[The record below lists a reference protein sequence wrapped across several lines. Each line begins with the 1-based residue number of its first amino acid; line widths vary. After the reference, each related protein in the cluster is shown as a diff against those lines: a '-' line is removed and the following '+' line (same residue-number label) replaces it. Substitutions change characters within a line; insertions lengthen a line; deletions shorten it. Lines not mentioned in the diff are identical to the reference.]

1 MNLKNKNILRQTRI
15 REKIKKSANGRYRL
29 SIFRSSK
36 NIYAQIIDDDKG
48 KTLLSS
54 STLDKKIKSKFK
66 NTGNKEAASEI
77 GKILKISAGYSHDI
91 DYQLPEGINIK
102 CQDPNTV
109 EISGANKTQVG
120 QVAADI
126 RSFRKPEPYKGK
138 GIKYENEYIFRKEG
152 KKK

>member
-1 MNLKNKNILRQTRI
+1 MYIKNKNLVKKRRI

-54 STLDKKIKSKFK
+54 STLDKKIKSKLK

-77 GKILKISAGYSHDI
+77 GKILGEKAK
-91 DYQLPEGINIK
+91 E
-102 CQDPNTV
+102 
-109 EISGANKTQVG
+109 
-120 QVAADI
+120 
-126 RSFRKPEPYKGK
+126 K
-138 GIKYENEYIFRKEG
+138 GIKKVIFDRGKCLYHGRIKALADSARKAG
-152 KKK
+152 LDF

>member
-1 MNLKNKNILRQTRI
+1 MNFKDKNILRQTRI

-77 GKILKISAGYSHDI
+77 GKILGEKAK
-91 DYQLPEGINIK
+91 E
-102 CQDPNTV
+102 
-109 EISGANKTQVG
+109 
-120 QVAADI
+120 
-126 RSFRKPEPYKGK
+126 K
-138 GIKYENEYIFRKEG
+138 GIKKVIFDRGKYLYHGRIKALADSARKAG
-152 KKK
+152 LDF

>member
-1 MNLKNKNILRQTRI
+1 MNLKDKNILRQTRI

-77 GKILKISAGYSHDI
+77 GKILGEKAK
-91 DYQLPEGINIK
+91 E
-102 CQDPNTV
+102 
-109 EISGANKTQVG
+109 
-120 QVAADI
+120 
-126 RSFRKPEPYKGK
+126 K
-138 GIKYENEYIFRKEG
+138 GIKKVIFDRGKCLYHGRIKALADSARKAG
-152 KKK
+152 LDI

>member
-1 MNLKNKNILRQTRI
+1 MNFKDKNILRQTRI

-77 GKILKISAGYSHDI
+77 GKILGEKAK
-91 DYQLPEGINIK
+91 E
-102 CQDPNTV
+102 
-109 EISGANKTQVG
+109 
-120 QVAADI
+120 
-126 RSFRKPEPYKGK
+126 K
-138 GIKYENEYIFRKEG
+138 GIKKVIFDRGKCLYHGRIKALADSARKSGLEF
-152 KKK
+152 

>member
-1 MNLKNKNILRQTRI
+1 MNVKAKNILRQTRV

-77 GKILKISAGYSHDI
+77 GKILGEKAK
-91 DYQLPEGINIK
+91 E
-102 CQDPNTV
+102 
-109 EISGANKTQVG
+109 
-120 QVAADI
+120 
-126 RSFRKPEPYKGK
+126 K
-138 GIKYENEYIFRKEG
+138 GIKKVIFDRGKCLYHGRIKALADSARKAG
-152 KKK
+152 LDF

>member
-77 GKILKISAGYSHDI
+77 GKILGEKAK
-91 DYQLPEGINIK
+91 E
-102 CQDPNTV
+102 
-109 EISGANKTQVG
+109 
-120 QVAADI
+120 
-126 RSFRKPEPYKGK
+126 K
-138 GIKYENEYIFRKEG
+138 GIKKVIFDRGKCLYHGRIKALADSARKAG
-152 KKK
+152 LDF

>member
-1 MNLKNKNILRQTRI
+1 MNIKNKNLVRQTRI

-77 GKILKISAGYSHDI
+77 GKILGEKAK
-91 DYQLPEGINIK
+91 E
-102 CQDPNTV
+102 
-109 EISGANKTQVG
+109 
-120 QVAADI
+120 
-126 RSFRKPEPYKGK
+126 K
-138 GIKYENEYIFRKEG
+138 GIKKVIFDRGKCLYHGRIKALADSARKAG
-152 KKK
+152 LDF

>member
-1 MNLKNKNILRQTRI
+1 MNFKDKNILRQTRI

-77 GKILKISAGYSHDI
+77 GKILGEKAK
-91 DYQLPEGINIK
+91 E
-102 CQDPNTV
+102 
-109 EISGANKTQVG
+109 
-120 QVAADI
+120 
-126 RSFRKPEPYKGK
+126 K
-138 GIKYENEYIFRKEG
+138 GIKKVIFDRGKCLYHGRIKALADSARKAG
-152 KKK
+152 LDF

>member
-1 MNLKNKNILRQTRI
+1 MNLKDKNILRQTRI

-77 GKILKISAGYSHDI
+77 GKILGEKAK
-91 DYQLPEGINIK
+91 E
-102 CQDPNTV
+102 
-109 EISGANKTQVG
+109 
-120 QVAADI
+120 
-126 RSFRKPEPYKGK
+126 K
-138 GIKYENEYIFRKEG
+138 GIKKVIFDRGKCLYHGRIKALADSARKAG
-152 KKK
+152 LDF

>member
-1 MNLKNKNILRQTRI
+1 MNLKNKNILRQTRV

-77 GKILKISAGYSHDI
+77 GKILAEKAK
-91 DYQLPEGINIK
+91 E
-102 CQDPNTV
+102 
-109 EISGANKTQVG
+109 
-120 QVAADI
+120 
-126 RSFRKPEPYKGK
+126 K
-138 GIKYENEYIFRKEG
+138 GIKKVIFDRGKYLYHGRIKALADSARKSGLEF
-152 KKK
+152 

>member
-1 MNLKNKNILRQTRI
+1 MNLKDKNILRQTRI

-77 GKILKISAGYSHDI
+77 GKILGEKAK
-91 DYQLPEGINIK
+91 E
-102 CQDPNTV
+102 
-109 EISGANKTQVG
+109 
-120 QVAADI
+120 
-126 RSFRKPEPYKGK
+126 K
-138 GIKYENEYIFRKEG
+138 GIKKVIFDRG
-152 KKK
+152 KC

>member
-1 MNLKNKNILRQTRI
+1 MNLKDKNILRQTRI

-77 GKILKISAGYSHDI
+77 GKILGEKAK
-91 DYQLPEGINIK
+91 E
-102 CQDPNTV
+102 
-109 EISGANKTQVG
+109 
-120 QVAADI
+120 
-126 RSFRKPEPYKGK
+126 K
-138 GIKYENEYIFRKEG
+138 GIKKVIFDWGKCLYHGRIKALADSARKAG
-152 KKK
+152 LDF